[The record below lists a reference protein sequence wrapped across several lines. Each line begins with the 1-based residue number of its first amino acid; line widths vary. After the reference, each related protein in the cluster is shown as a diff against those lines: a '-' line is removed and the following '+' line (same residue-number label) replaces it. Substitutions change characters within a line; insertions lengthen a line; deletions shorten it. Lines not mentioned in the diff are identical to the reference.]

1 MPADANFS
9 SNRRWASRK
18 CLLGLFAT
26 FIIARFATECSIG
39 SSKESFEPKG
49 APAERLAILPE
60 PAFMRPPVS
69 RPFANSKEV
78 VLALCIVSAD
88 GDVRYATP
96 AEAQNINAEWETIL
110 EATRVEA
117 ARLIAEAEPSVY
129 RGRGDV
135 VQYAW
140 IQSSNPIAGAAL
152 LVPSALNEKFRN
164 IFGDKLRIAL
174 PARGLIY
181 ILPALGTDLQIYGP
195 KFQRLYES
203 NLYPVCLELFEVR
216 RDQIT
221 AVGTFRP

>member
-1 MPADANFS
+1 
-9 SNRRWASRK
+9 
-18 CLLGLFAT
+18 
-26 FIIARFATECSIG
+26 
-39 SSKESFEPKG
+39 
-49 APAERLAILPE
+49 
-60 PAFMRPPVS
+60 MRPPVS

-96 AEAQNINAEWETIL
+96 AEAQNINAKWETIL